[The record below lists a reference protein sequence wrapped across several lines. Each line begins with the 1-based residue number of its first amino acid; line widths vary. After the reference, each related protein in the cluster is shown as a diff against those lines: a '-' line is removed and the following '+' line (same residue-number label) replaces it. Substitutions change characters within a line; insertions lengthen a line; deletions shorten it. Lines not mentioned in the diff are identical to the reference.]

1 MLSRAASF
9 VRVGSSAAT
18 RNFHSS
24 PILSARKSKSLS
36 RLTIK
41 RTVRETQNAMKNLD
55 ITQFQDDEE
64 ESPSVQ
70 ITNMKAALKQLRDPN
85 SFELDKIPLLK
96 RGSKANDD
104 FMTEE
109 EFEAFLDED
118 EDEEDEE
125 HDRELEELEHEGD
138 KKRATKMLSPSRAM
152 KALQDDDKKRTKNE
166 KPLQREENSRFNPE
180 VVNHR
185 QQRVG
190 LMLEGFIQDVILRE
204 TDLCQGSTQVWV
216 TSVCEVT
223 RAGVAFT

>member
-9 VRVGSSAAT
+9 VRVGSASLF
-18 RNFHSS
+18 RVSQ
-24 PILSARKSKSLS
+24 LSALS
-36 RLTIK
+36 GYVQPQRGVSDQLP
-41 RTVRETQNAMKNLD
+41 VQETQNAMKNLD